1 MSLLAPTG
9 AVQNVRIFNIQQT
22 NIVLGV
28 SPPIDTLQN
37 GLLTSYTIFI
47 NDTAANTTMIYVLN
61 LNMPIHPLTQSFN
74 ITGFMLIPLT
84 NYSITVSAV
93 NSAGT
98 GPMSAVVTFTTLP
111 FRKFQ

>member
-84 NYSITVSAV
+84 NYSVYESV
-93 NSAGT
+93 NRSVG
-98 GPMSAVVTFTTLP
+98 
-111 FRKFQ
+111 